1 MTLENDELMMEIY
14 EFTNK
19 GDIILAITKYQRQ
32 LINNGIPG
40 VSPIIIFSSR
50 KAFESFDEIYN
61 NADKKEHLHFFDG
74 TNKSFE
80 IVEDL
85 IVLGGINRIHFNHI
99 KAVMVIKEGEGI
111 TRLDML
117 LNNGTV
123 IGI

>member
-14 EFTNK
+14 EFANK

-32 LINNGIPG
+32 LIDNGITG
-40 VSPIIIFSSR
+40 VSPRIIFSSR
-50 KAFESFDEIYN
+50 KAFESFDEIY
-61 NADKKEHLHFFDG
+61 KKEHLHFYDG

-80 IVEDL
+80 IVEDM